1 MPYNLE
7 GAKGAYCW
15 VFTMYIYLF
24 LYIYYLFVGMFGF
37 TIQSVIASLRSSF
50 ILYAWNSMCCLHD
63 RVQSGWKSLLQPIV
77 VYHLATAI
85 NRKNSQLV
93 MRALTLILQLNKK
106 CTLCLECDMVFIRY
120 STQVFASVL
129 AASSHCLLV
138 ITMTRITL
146 SRAFAINVA
155 IECRPIVRI
164 VDTHNWSY
172 TL

>member
-1 MPYNLE
+1 MPYDLE
-7 GAKGAYCW
+7 GAKGAYCQ
-15 VFTMYIYLF
+15 VFAMYF
-24 LYIYYLFVGMFGF
+24 YIFIYLFVGMFGF
-37 TIQSVIASLRSSF
+37 TVQSVIVYGVHLF
-50 ILYAWNSMCCLHD
+50 SMPGIQCI
-63 RVQSGWKSLLQPIV
+63 VYTIEYIQSGWKSLLQPIV

-85 NRKNSQLV
+85 NRNNSQLV
-93 MRALTLILQLNKK
+93 MCALTLLLQLNKK
-106 CTLCLECDMVFIRY
+106 CLLCLECDMVFIRY